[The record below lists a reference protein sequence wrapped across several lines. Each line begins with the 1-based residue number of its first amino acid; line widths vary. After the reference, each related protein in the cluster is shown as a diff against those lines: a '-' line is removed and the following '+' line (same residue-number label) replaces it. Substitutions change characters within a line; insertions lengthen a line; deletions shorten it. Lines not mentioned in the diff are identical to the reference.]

1 MTLKIE
7 NLTGGYS
14 GINVIKNVNLTIEPG
29 QAVGLIGLNGAGKS
43 TTIKHLLGLLRM
55 QKGKIT
61 LNGISLTEILLNLKR
76 WLLIFQKR
84 QFYIQN

>member
-29 QAVGLIGLNGAGKS
+29 QAVGLNQRRLS
-43 TTIKHLLGLLRM
+43 TC
-55 QKGKIT
+55 
-61 LNGISLTEILLNLKR
+61 
-76 WLLIFQKR
+76 WD
-84 QFYIQN
+84 Y

>member
-1 MTLKIE
+1 MALKIE

-43 TTIKHLLGLLRM
+43 TLM
-55 QKGKIT
+55 KI
-61 LNGISLTEILLNLKR
+61 LSGDFGR
-76 WLLIFQKR
+76 D
-84 QFYIQN
+84 